1 MPGYILHLLHG
12 KFYLE
17 QYCADFSEIEK
28 KQFTMGIL
36 MPDSNKELKIG
47 NDNSHYYDEE
57 QNDQIL
63 QYPDLKRFPYYNL
76 IDTPYVLGY
85 LAHLYLDRCF
95 FSDYFQRYVQFLD
108 ANNRKT
114 LKETEIERVLI
125 VKSKQY
131 ISVAELFSEQFL
143 YGDYTMLNK
152 FIVDKY
158 KISQVDSVPVLNPIQ
173 EVNLDN
179 FEAVRRSLKRYLA
192 ESTGQIDTH
201 VFPIDT
207 LEAEIERYAYGFGQW
222 VDGVMTVL
230 H

>member
-1 MPGYILHLLHG
+1 M
-12 KFYLE
+12 E
-17 QYCADFSEIEK
+17 S
-28 KQFTMGIL
+28 
-36 MPDSNKELKIG
+36 
-47 NDNSHYYDEE
+47 
-57 QNDQIL
+57 
-63 QYPDLKRFPYYNL
+63 
-76 IDTPYVLGY
+76 
-85 LAHLYLDRCF
+85 
-95 FSDYFQRYVQFLD
+95 
-108 ANNRKT
+108 
-114 LKETEIERVLI
+114 
-125 VKSKQY
+125 
-131 ISVAELFSEQFL
+131 L